1 MKKLLII
8 LLMLS
13 LITPSNIVE
22 VGRYKLEITTAK
34 SKSGTVYV
42 IETIFDT
49 KEGKVVNRK
58 KILLSKY
65 KHPQDKYGRYPTRK

>member
-1 MKKLLII
+1 MI
-8 LLMLS
+8 S

-49 KEGKVVNRK
+49 REGKVVNRK
-58 KILLSKY
+58 KLKLSKY
-65 KHPQDKYGRYPTRK
+65 PQDKYGRHPKPK

>member
-1 MKKLLII
+1 MKKLLIL

-13 LITPSNIVE
+13 FITSADIVE

-65 KHPQDKYGRYPTRK
+65 KLPQDKYGRYPTRK

>member
-13 LITPSNIVE
+13 LITPSNVVE
-22 VGRYKLEITTAK
+22 AGRYKLEITAIK

-42 IETIFDT
+42 VETIFDT

-58 KILLSKY
+58 KLKLSKY
-65 KHPQDKYGRYPTRK
+65 PQDKYGRHPKRK

>member
-1 MKKLLII
+1 
-8 LLMLS
+8 MLS
-13 LITPSNIVE
+13 FITSADIVE

-49 KEGKVVNRK
+49 KEGKVMNRK

>member
-1 MKKLLII
+1 MKKLLIL

-13 LITPSNIVE
+13 FITSADIVE

-65 KHPQDKYGRYPTRK
+65 KYPQDKYGRYPTRK

>member
-1 MKKLLII
+1 MKKLLI
-8 LLMLS
+8 LLFMIS

-34 SKSGTVYV
+34 SKSGTIYV

-58 KILLSKY
+58 KVKLSKY
-65 KHPQDKYGRYPTRK
+65 PQDKYGRYPTRK

>member
-13 LITPSNIVE
+13 LITPSNVVE
-22 VGRYKLEITTAK
+22 AGRYKLEITAIK

-42 IETIFDT
+42 VETIFDT
-49 KEGKVVNRK
+49 KEGIVVNRK
-58 KILLSKY
+58 KVKLSKY
-65 KHPQDKYGRYPTRK
+65 PQDKYGRYPTRK

>member
-1 MKKLLII
+1 MI
-8 LLMLS
+8 S
-13 LITPSNIVE
+13 SITPSNIVE

-58 KILLSKY
+58 KIQLSKY
-65 KHPQDKYGRYPTRK
+65 KYPQDKYGRYPTRK